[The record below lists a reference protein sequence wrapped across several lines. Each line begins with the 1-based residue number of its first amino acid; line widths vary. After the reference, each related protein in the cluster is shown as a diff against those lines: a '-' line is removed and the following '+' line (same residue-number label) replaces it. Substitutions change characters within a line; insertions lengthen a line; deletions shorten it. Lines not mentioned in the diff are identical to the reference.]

1 MLVVGLVAGT
11 LSGVIGTGSSLL
23 LMPVLVARFGPQAAV
38 PVMAIAAVMGNLGK
52 VFAWWRQID
61 WRACGAYCAT
71 AVPGAVWGVH
81 TLLRLPPRAVELAL
95 GLFFVA
101 MIPARRWLQRHAL
114 RLSLL
119 QLALIGGPVGFLTGI
134 VVSTGPLT
142 VPLFVGYGLD
152 RGAFLSTEAAGSVAV
167 YLAKAATFQAA
178 DALPLRLVLQGL
190 LVGSALMAGAFLARG
205 LVLRLSPEGH
215 RRLLDAL
222 MLGSGLALFWAAWRA
237 G

>member
-81 TLLRLPPRAVELAL
+81 TLLRLPPRAVE
-95 GLFFVA
+95 
-101 MIPARRWLQRHAL
+101 R
-114 RLSLL
+114 
-119 QLALIGGPVGFLTGI
+119 
-134 VVSTGPLT
+134 
-142 VPLFVGYGLD
+142 
-152 RGAFLSTEAAGSVAV
+152 
-167 YLAKAATFQAA
+167 A
-178 DALPLRLVLQGL
+178 DASSRSLR
-190 LVGSALMAGAFLARG
+190 SATRLAQNW
-205 LVLRLSPEGH
+205 LYSSVQWS
-215 RRLLDAL
+215 
-222 MLGSGLALFWAAWRA
+222 
-237 G
+237 